1 MMKRDGHIHTP
12 FCPHGSRDTLEEYI
26 TKAINNNFSEITFT
40 EHAPLPKGFI
50 DPTPEQD
57 SGMSLAQLTP
67 YFEQLQKLKA
77 KYKEQIIINIGLEVD
92 YIVGFEQQT
101 RDFLN
106 SVGHLLDDA
115 ILSVH
120 FLQHDNAY
128 TCIDFSD
135 EVYLHFAEQVGG
147 IAQMYQLY
155 YDTVKQSILADLG
168 PYKPKRIGHPTLIH
182 KFQLAHNETIDD
194 HAQIHAV
201 LQLMKEHHYELDFNS
216 AGLSKTFC
224 QEPYPNYEYAAYAKQ
239 LGIPIIFGSDAHT
252 ANDLH
257 QHFQTLQQKLLF

>member
-1 MMKRDGHIHTP
+1 
-12 FCPHGSRDTLEEYI
+12 
-26 TKAINNNFSEITFT
+26 
-40 EHAPLPKGFI
+40 
-50 DPTPEQD
+50 
-57 SGMSLAQLTP
+57 
-67 YFEQLQKLKA
+67 
-77 KYKEQIIINIGLEVD
+77 
-92 YIVGFEQQT
+92 
-101 RDFLN
+101 
-106 SVGHLLDDA
+106 
-115 ILSVH
+115 
-120 FLQHDNAY
+120 
-128 TCIDFSD
+128 
-135 EVYLHFAEQVGG
+135 
-147 IAQMYQLY
+147 MYQLY